1 MIMKTFIIILTVLT
15 GLGFFTTLV
24 CGLWIKAN
32 NIVEQS
38 SLQFHLVSGIISVIL
53 AVILIVML
61 LRVAIKTL

>member
-38 SLQFHLVSGIISVIL
+38 SIQFHLVSGIVSVVLGLIL
-53 AVILIVML
+53 VVML
-61 LRVAIKTL
+61 LRVALKAL